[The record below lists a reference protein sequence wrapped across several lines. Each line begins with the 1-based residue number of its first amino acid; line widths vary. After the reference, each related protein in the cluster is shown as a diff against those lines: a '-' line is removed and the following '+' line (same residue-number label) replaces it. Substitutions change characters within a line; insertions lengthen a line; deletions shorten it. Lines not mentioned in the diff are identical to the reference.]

1 MYIEPNS
8 NIIICKS
15 VPLDN
20 TYENTVYFDSPLSQE
35 SYFSSKQKYNLT
47 NYSYQRVEKGK
58 LRAEIKADNLYDCNY
73 MMFKNS
79 NFGNKWFYAFITS
92 VEYVNNVTSEISFE
106 IDVMQTYFFDTTL
119 LESLVLREHSS
130 TDVAGENIQPEN
142 VELGEYFFTNYKPL
156 PFVGEAFQIGTP
168 TVVIIYVADR
178 EASLVETTYD
188 GVFSGLTLF
197 AFDIGNESERI
208 DINEFLRQYSGT
220 PEEIVM
226 MYMCPSGIVNYD
238 QTSHKVLPESTGR
251 SADISLHNNLVGMD
265 FDGYTPKNKKLYTFP
280 YAFYNIDNGNE
291 SIILRNEFFSSEHIP
306 RVEVISSFVSPV
318 ELKLRPLDYKGSEI
332 NKGSMGSQALRCES
346 LSISGFP
353 VCAWSND
360 SFSRWAV
367 QGGMKAIGDMVID
380 AATFNATG
388 FFGEF
393 VGGIKQGLSAMRLPD
408 IPRGKL
414 TVNADFSHNMMSFN
428 ESIGRITGEY
438 CEVIDNYFSKYGY
451 ATNKLKIPNRNV
463 RPSWTYC
470 KTLGCNMVANAP
482 TTAIAKMKSI
492 YDNGITFWK
501 SNKIVGDYS
510 QENEV

>member
-92 VEYVNNVTSEISFE
+92 VEYVNNITSEISFE

-142 VELGEYFFTNYKPL
+142 VELGEYFFTDYKRIAYDTEVGIGL
-156 PFVGEAFQIGTP
+156 PS
-168 TVVIIYVADR
+168 VVIVYVADK
-178 EASLVETTYD
+178 EIQLVESTYD

-197 AFDIGNESERI
+197 AFDISNSTEYRELS
-208 DINEFLRQYSGT
+208 DFLANYSGT

-226 MYMCPSGIVNYD
+226 MYMCPSGIVSYNE
-238 QTSHKVLPESTGR
+238 TTHRVLSGSTGLDLTIPLKN
-251 SADISLHNNLVGMD
+251 SIVGID

-291 SIILRNEFFSSEHIP
+291 SIVLRNEFFSSDRKP
-306 RVEVISSFVSPV
+306 RVEIMASYVSPV
-318 ELKLRPLDYKGSEI
+318 ELKLRPVAYKGSNI
-332 NKGSMGSQALRCES
+332 NSGSVLPLPLRCES

-353 VCAWSND
+353 LCAWSND
-360 SFSRWAV
+360 SFSRWAT
-367 QGGMKAIGDMVID
+367 QGGMKAIGNMVID
-380 AATFNATG
+380 TATFNAYG
-388 FFGEF
+388 FFNEF
-393 VGGIKQGLSAMRLPD
+393 VGGVKQGLSAMRLPD

-414 TVNADFSHNMMSFN
+414 TVNADFSHNMMNFF
-428 ESIGRITGEY
+428 ESIGRISGEY